1 MVHSFFKYWQNTNHL
16 KPLMSVR
23 KHDFSMLQPCALVER
38 RVDSLIHGTCDAF
51 RIHRSHFLFR
61 KGGWPPKLPQKG
73 RICCVSDYRW
83 KLKKKTYW
91 LHVKLLSGNSFDKNP
106 TNLRNIF
113 LMAFFTDRL
122 LTVIR
127 GHHFKLTGPTVN
139 SRPININDILFN
151 RIILPVIIPE
161 MSLFPR

>member
-1 MVHSFFKYWQNTNHL
+1 MIQWFIHSSKYWQNTNHL

-23 KHDFSMLQPCALVER
+23 KHDFQWLQPCALVER
-38 RVDSLIHGTCDAF
+38 RV
-51 RIHRSHFLFR
+51 HRSHFLFR

-83 KLKKKTYW
+83 KLKKTYW

-127 GHHFKLTGPTVN
+127 GHHFKLTVPTLN